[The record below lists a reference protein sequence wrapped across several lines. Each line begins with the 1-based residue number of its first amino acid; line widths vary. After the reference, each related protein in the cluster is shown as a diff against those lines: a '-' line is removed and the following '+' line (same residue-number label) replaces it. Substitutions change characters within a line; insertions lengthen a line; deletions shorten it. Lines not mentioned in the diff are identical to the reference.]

1 MVGSGKIPAVLY
13 ICLKEYEFHLVC
25 GVNTNHRDLMDNL
38 WMNVNEIPNNGLDD
52 DFIRA
57 DWIRNGYLD
66 VFDIVSIIIA
76 IMDTV

>member
-1 MVGSGKIPAVLY
+1 
-13 ICLKEYEFHLVC
+13 
-25 GVNTNHRDLMDNL
+25 MDNL

-76 IMDTV
+76 IIDTE